1 MKSRDPREPAK
12 GPVWLEDGED
22 LISTTQ
28 LIRFTDQQGREVDD
42 AAAADEDDELGDTVR
57 LPKITRMPDG
67 MQVVEQRLGRATA
80 QWILEVRCECGRRWF
95 ELEEVATARCPRC
108 KQLVRVKVE

>member
-1 MKSRDPREPAK
+1 MKSRDPRKPEK

-28 LIRFTDQQGREVDD
+28 LIRYADQPEPVD
-42 AAAADEDDELGDTVR
+42 EELGDTVR
-57 LPKITRMPDG
+57 LPMITRMPEG
-67 MQVVEQRLGRATA
+67 MQVVEQRLGQATA

-95 ELEEVATARCPRC
+95 ELEEVATAQCPRC

>member
-42 AAAADEDDELGDTVR
+42 AAADEDDELGDTVR
-57 LPKITRMPDG
+57 LPKITRMPEG
-67 MQVVEQRLGRATA
+67 MQVVEQRLGQATA

-95 ELEEVATARCPRC
+95 ELEEVATAECPRC